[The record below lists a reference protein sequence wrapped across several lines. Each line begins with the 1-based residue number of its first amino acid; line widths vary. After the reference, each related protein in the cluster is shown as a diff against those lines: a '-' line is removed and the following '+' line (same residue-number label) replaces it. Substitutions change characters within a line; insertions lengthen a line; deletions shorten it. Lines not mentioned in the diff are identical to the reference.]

1 MGTFSNVVEERD
13 RKLLLHKEE
22 IRKLDSKV
30 RLKGYTLVPT
40 RMYLKDGR
48 AKLEIALARG
58 KDLYDKRQTEKQ
70 RDMSREIAKA
80 MKVRG

>member
-1 MGTFSNVVEERD
+1 M
-13 RKLLLHKEE
+13 
-22 IRKLDSKV
+22 
-30 RLKGYTLVPT
+30 
-40 RMYLKDGR
+40 KDGR